1 MFIRMYRLLIS
12 IQWKWM
18 NIVAVKLNFFFT
30 KSTIYMTCTI
40 FQSIGSHVI
49 LQNIIVFVQINKF
62 WVHYCFSILTN
73 LQYKTSTWVHSP
85 LMVALQ
91 WVNAGDWTKVV
102 TGKAQLEPNTHE
114 TIFIRPDLLSL
125 SMWPHTEW
133 QQRYTAHLWTWSRTS
148 FHSIDPCLMV
158 WSLILDQHK
167 YTHQQTPQVSTTK
180 LTRIII
186 FPTVKQKIR
195 PWTRTSHIRRK
206 QRLDNVFVE
215 QNKLFS
221 DYRFSATALMF
232 GCIWRD
238 KQTKRT
244 RERNHIASSV
254 KY

>member
-1 MFIRMYRLLIS
+1 
-12 IQWKWM
+12 
-18 NIVAVKLNFFFT
+18 
-30 KSTIYMTCTI
+30 MTCTI

-49 LQNIIVFVQINKF
+49 LQNIIVFVQINEF
-62 WVHYCFSILTN
+62 EWIIALVSLLIYSIKPRHGFTH
-73 LQYKTSTWVHSP
+73 HSWLLCSG
-85 LMVALQ
+85 LMLE
-91 WVNAGDWTKVV
+91 
-102 TGKAQLEPNTHE
+102 TGLKWSQVKLNSSQTHE

-133 QQRYTAHLWTWSRTS
+133 QQRYTAHLWTWSRAS
-148 FHSIDPCLMV
+148 FLH
-158 WSLILDQHK
+158 WSLLDGLITDLRSDK

-232 GCIWRD
+232 GCIWR
-238 KQTKRT
+238 
-244 RERNHIASSV
+244 ERN
-254 KY
+254 